1 MQLSTQKALSEKNVT
16 IGLCDSS
23 GRTCQLSP
31 IEKTY
36 CRHAD
41 YNFRVVS
48 KKTSPLYDKTRFCVH
63 YLLVSVFECCCLK
76 IAFNFGLCF
85 LLQNYVCPVSIR
97 HFFFQ
102 LKTLLDRQFA
112 GSPEGMDLSRKVMD
126 QVKLARFQ
134 SELCEMTGDGLR

>member
-1 MQLSTQKALSEKNVT
+1 MTPWCSGQQF
-16 IGLCDSS
+16 CDSP
-23 GRTCQLSP
+23 CQLSP

-63 YLLVSVFECCCLK
+63 YLLVSVFECCLK

-85 LLQNYVCPVSIR
+85 LLLQKQSLSTKCECVTETFFKVNYCRV
-97 HFFFQ
+97 FF
-102 LKTLLDRQFA
+102 DRN
-112 GSPEGMDLSRKVMD
+112 GYYD
-126 QVKLARFQ
+126 RFQ
-134 SELCEMTGDGLR
+134 PCNQNHQIAKIDNQFQITIKSTRFGS